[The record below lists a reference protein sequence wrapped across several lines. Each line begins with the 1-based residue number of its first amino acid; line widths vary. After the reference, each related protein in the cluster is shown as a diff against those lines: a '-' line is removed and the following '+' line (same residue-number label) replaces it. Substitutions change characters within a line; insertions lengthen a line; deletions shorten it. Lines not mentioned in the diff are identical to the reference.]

1 METVDDK
8 SGHDTLETMKL
19 LFPGTRGYT
28 ESTSR
33 RHRRHSACIVAYRH
47 KRLLIDCGADWAGR
61 IDDLSPHAILVTHA
75 HPDHADGLR
84 DGAPCPVYAS
94 AATLDRLVIPA
105 GCEVWPLSARQ
116 PIVIRGITVE
126 TFPVAHSTRAPAVG
140 FRVSAGRASVF
151 YVPDVVY
158 IDDRAAALTGVDLYV
173 GDGSTVADDL
183 VRKQGGYLIGHTP
196 IRTQLTWCMKEGVER
211 AVFTHC
217 GEEIVAGDERRI
229 GPKVKRMARERGVQA
244 RIAHDGMEITL

>member
-1 METVDDK
+1 
-8 SGHDTLETMKL
+8 MKL
-19 LFPGTRGYT
+19 LFPGTRGYI

-33 RHRRHSACIVAYRH
+33 RHRRHSACVVTYRH

-61 IDDLSPHAILVTHA
+61 IDDLSPDAILVTHA

-84 DGAPCPVYAS
+84 DGSPCPVYATLM
-94 AATLDRLVIPA
+94 TLDKLPIPKGSDLRPLYPRHPVI
-105 GCEVWPLSARQ
+105 VQ
-116 PIVIRGITVE
+116 GIGVE
-126 TFPVAHSTRAPAVG
+126 AFVVAHSTRAPAVG
-140 FRVSAGRASVF
+140 FRISAGQASVF

-158 IDDRAAALTGVDLYV
+158 IDDRKAALSGVDLYV

-183 VRKQGGYLIGHTP
+183 VRKQGRHLIGHTP
-196 IRTQLTWCMKEGVER
+196 IRTQLTWCMKEGVEW

-229 GPKVKRMARERGVQA
+229 GPRVKRMARERGVQA
-244 RIAHDGMEITL
+244 RIAHDGMVITL